1 MNCLV
6 VKSVEVSS
14 IKLNAKGIGTIG
26 KLHQDFWKKQYHK
39 AHVKNDIDSPY
50 YKKFNYILIPRGRI
64 FYNNGEFI
72 VMVGDWLTD
81 PQYEVDINELREL
94 LIDEFDLPENF
105 KFQQDEHWNIGRGWS
120 ERGFQINRKTLQFL
134 VGRAQK
140 LIIFEG
146 RQFESDQGHND
157 KFRLFS

>member
-1 MNCLV
+1 MVDKTTDKKHNELLDIMEQFMDKQEPKV
-6 VKSVEVSS
+6 GIFWYNYVKHELFGCQSVEVSS

-50 YKKFNYILIPRGRI
+50 YKKFNYTLIPQGRI

-120 ERGFQINRKTLQFL
+120 ERGF
-134 VGRAQK
+134 
-140 LIIFEG
+140 
-146 RQFESDQGHND
+146 
-157 KFRLFS
+157 